1 VISGSNSAIQELN
14 VQIIELESIRRLEVA
29 ARDLRII
36 FLLEEINRLNQKEK
50 QLLLS
55 QGQGTS
61 NEALIVLQR

>member
-1 VISGSNSAIQELN
+1 LN

-50 QLLLS
+50 QLILS
-55 QGQGTS
+55 QGQGAS
-61 NEALIVLQR
+61 NEALTSLQR